1 VTIAVSRFVKG
12 LAVGL
17 VGAVLI
23 AVAWFAEA
31 PRQQPAIDPD
41 ELSVLLA
48 NIGLVL
54 AVGGPLFFW
63 VIVPLITWIRRRE
76 TR

>member
-1 VTIAVSRFVKG
+1 VSRFVKG

-23 AVAWFAEA
+23 AVVWFAE
-31 PRQQPAIDPD
+31 PSGQQPRVDPD
-41 ELSVLLA
+41 EISVLLA

-54 AVGGPLFFW
+54 LAGGPLFFW
-63 VIVPLITWIRRRE
+63 VIVPLVTWIRRRE